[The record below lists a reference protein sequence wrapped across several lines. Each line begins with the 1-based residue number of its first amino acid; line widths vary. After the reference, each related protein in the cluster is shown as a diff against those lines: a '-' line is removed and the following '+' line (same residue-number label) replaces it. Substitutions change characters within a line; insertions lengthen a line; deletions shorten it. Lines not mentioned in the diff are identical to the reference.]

1 VELQKVV
8 RSAFSQFRR
17 GTQEDAHEFFRT
29 VVDGVDEEHK
39 KKDSFVRE
47 LFHLNTTSVVT
58 CHGCQTSF
66 ARLEDAFDCSL
77 QLEAPAKK
85 KSNNNNNKKNKNK
98 KKKDVVGEEQEQ
110 EHEEAEPVELVTT
123 LWPSFGGKKF
133 PIFVAASFPV
143 FAEERQD
150 CLSAAAVVP
159 VVVARVDVV
168 AGRYDARRQ
177 DAEEQKAA
185 CPFLRAFSEPEVLSG
200 RDKYFCGKCQRRH
213 DASKQLLLGPK
224 LPRVLQTT
232 TASRTT
238 TSLIITRLC
247 IRCVAWWN
255 TWAARCDLAITWR
268 KKEKERIRSVFL
280 LIGFRKKARSVGRE
294 VVVGVRHFRSS
305 VFARTGAL
313 IASVND
319 KKTNQNTF
327 ILLIDLCL
335 FFFLCTTVIWPFS
348 RDHLLA

>member
-224 LPRVLQTT
+224 LPRVLVLHFKRF
-232 TASRTT
+232 AV
-238 TSLIITRLC
+238 SLEGELRKIESPIAGLSERLDVRPFCAAANNNSIKNNDITDNNKALYSLC
-247 IRCVAWWN
+247 GVVEHMGSSLRSGHYVA
-255 TWAARCDLAITWR
+255 
-268 KKEKERIRSVFL
+268 
-280 LIGFRKKARSVGRE
+280 
-294 VVVGVRHFRSS
+294 
-305 VFARTGAL
+305 
-313 IASVND
+313 
-319 KKTNQNTF
+319 
-327 ILLIDLCL
+327 
-335 FFFLCTTVIWPFS
+335 
-348 RDHLLA
+348 